1 MKETCSENELESR
14 IQSRIIRRYQE
25 EGFLVVKLILTN
37 QNGFPD
43 LMLLKDG
50 VASFIEVKR
59 PNEKP
64 RPLQVYRINELI
76 KRGFKVDV
84 LTD

>member
-1 MKETCSENELESR
+1 MKKICSDSELESK
-14 IQSRIIRRYQE
+14 IQSRIIRRYQK

-50 VASFIEVKR
+50 VASFVEVKR

-76 KRGFKVDV
+76 NQGFKVDV
-84 LTD
+84 LTN